1 MLCISYVLH
10 SHQGALWVCGFLTIT
25 LWRAYTY
32 RFMTHVSRHCS
43 VINTF
48 GFVTLPCGKYTP
60 DWNRLRQ
67 QMRQACIPQALSY
80 SAEKSITEPCDST
93 RLHVGDSRHERFMSE
108 TIQITPPPP
117 KAPFYWSCQRILLH
131 FDITDVWQIRLV
143 KPFGM
148 VESGNIL
155 PKGCNSIVCFWNIA

>member
-1 MLCISYVLH
+1 MKNIIFIALRLVNIALGQCLMLCSSYVLH
-10 SHQGALWVCGFLTIT
+10 SHQGALWVCGFVTIT

-48 GFVTLPCGKYTP
+48 WFVTLPCGKFTP

-93 RLHVGDSRHERFMSE
+93 RLHAGDSRHERFMSE

-117 KAPFYWSCQRILLH
+117 KLPFAGAAKGFYYIL
-131 FDITDVWQIRLV
+131 
-143 KPFGM
+143 
-148 VESGNIL
+148 IL
-155 PKGCNSIVCFWNIA
+155 RMCDKFV